1 MTYYEE
7 QYFKMTSQ
15 LAEAHQTIGA
25 KDVQIK
31 TLLDVINKIQNEDR
45 LDVIKAICYVVLEH
59 NQMFIAYYKN
69 FYGDNK

>member
-31 TLLDVINKIQNEDR
+31 TLLDAIKKIQKAD
-45 LDVIKAICYVVLEH
+45 DIDIIKATCQVILEH
-59 NQMFIAYYKN
+59 NHAFIAYYN
-69 FYGDNK
+69 LFYGDNK